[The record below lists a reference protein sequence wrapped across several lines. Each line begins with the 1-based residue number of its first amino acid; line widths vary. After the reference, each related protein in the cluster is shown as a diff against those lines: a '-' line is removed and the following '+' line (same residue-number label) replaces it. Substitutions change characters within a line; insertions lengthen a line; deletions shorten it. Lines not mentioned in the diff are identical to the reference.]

1 MTALPARLLSCL
13 VAAAFAMPLSA
24 GACVEGAVRG
34 EAVMIEKSVDA
45 TAEGERTSMQ
55 IIGVGWF
62 RAATVEKLGGV
73 NDQTWVTLELDGEPM
88 FTTSFATLKNAW
100 NQISSAFIVAKVTTD
115 GAKSTLTIWY
125 SPELKFRAIASLRV
139 DVQEP
144 GVEHLRVSVVM
155 NKPAPHEDIPG
166 QPTGTATAA
175 LPAFK

>member
-1 MTALPARLLSCL
+1 MNTLPARLLSCL
-13 VAAAFAMPLSA
+13 AAASIALPLPA
-24 GACVEGAVRG
+24 TACVEGAVRG
-34 EAVMIEKSVDA
+34 EAVTIEKIVDA

-55 IIGVGWF
+55 ILGMGWF
-62 RAATVEKLGGV
+62 RAATVEKIGGAS
-73 NDQTWVTLELDGEPM
+73 DRTWVTLELDGEPM

-100 NQISSAFIVAKVTTD
+100 NQISSAFIVAKVTTE

-139 DVQEP
+139 EVQEA
-144 GVEHLRVSVVM
+144 GVEHLRVSAVM

-166 QPTGTATAA
+166 QPTATAA

>member
-13 VAAAFAMPLSA
+13 VAAAFAMPQSTM
-24 GACVEGAVRG
+24 ACVEGAVRG
-34 EAVMIEKSVDA
+34 EAVTIEKIVDA
-45 TAEGERTSMQ
+45 TPEGERTSMQ
-55 IIGVGWF
+55 ILGMGWF
-62 RAATVEKLGGV
+62 RAATVEKVGGV
-73 NDQTWVTLELDGEPM
+73 SDQTWVTLELDGEPM

-115 GAKSTLTIWY
+115 GTKSTLTVWY

-139 DVQEP
+139 DVQES
-144 GVEHLRVSVVM
+144 GVEHLRVSAVM

-166 QPTGTATAA
+166 QGTATAA